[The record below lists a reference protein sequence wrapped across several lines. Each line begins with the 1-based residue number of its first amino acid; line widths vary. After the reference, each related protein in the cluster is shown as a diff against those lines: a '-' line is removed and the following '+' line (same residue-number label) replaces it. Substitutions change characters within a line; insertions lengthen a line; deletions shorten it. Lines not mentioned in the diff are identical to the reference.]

1 MISAS
6 INKQKRKEIFGKYR
20 KHKPRVME

>member
-20 KHKPRVME
+20 KHKQRVME